1 MGATSGPVGGP
12 GGATEDPGSERLAP
26 YRAKRSLDR
35 TPEPGG
41 GRPHPGGSRY
51 VFHKHAARNLHWDL
65 RLELDG
71 VLLSWAVPKGPS
83 YDTAEKRLAVHVEDH
98 PVEYGDFEGRIPE
111 GNYGA
116 GAVIIWDAGT
126 WVPIGDPAE
135 GLASGKLLF
144 ELRGHK
150 LRGLWTLVK
159 IRKTEREWLL
169 IKERDELAA
178 SADSPRVVPEQS
190 VMSGLLVEEL
200 KAGFDPVPPVL
211 GRLEELGAPPLTP
224 GAPPPRPMLAERAEK
239 PFTRDGWVFEPKLDG
254 YRILALREGSVTRLL
269 TRNGRD
275 ATAAFPEVARAVDA
289 LPYPDLVLDGEVV
302 ALDEAGRPSF
312 QHLQRRAQYLRPHDA
327 ARSNAVSPVRYYV
340 FDLLTLADRDLRPLP
355 LLSRK
360 EILRRVLPPVG
371 PLVGVDHFDRE
382 GERVFREV
390 ERLGLEGLVAKRADA
405 PYREGRSPAWLKIR
419 KERTGDFVVVGYT
432 EPKGSRP
439 GFGGLHLA
447 THEGEGGAL
456 VYCGSVGSGFAD
468 EDLTAIRANLDTLRQ
483 ETTPCREPL
492 PDGVKGTW
500 IRPLLVCEVRYVEWT
515 DQGLLRQPVF
525 LRWRDDKGPEECIR
539 HLPEPGSEE
548 PPIPEPAP
556 SVPHEVHLS
565 NLDKIFWPDEGY
577 AKRDLIEYYEAIAPW
592 MLVYLRDRP
601 VVLTR
606 YPDGI
611 TGPSFFQKDAP
622 EYAPDWLRRET
633 MWSEHAEREIRYF
646 IADDVPSL
654 RYIANMAAIPLHI
667 WASRVGHLEHPDWCV
682 LDLDPKEAPFSSVVA
697 VARAVRE
704 LCEEVGLP
712 SFVKTTG
719 STGLHVLLPLGRALT
734 HEQSRNLGELLARVV
749 VGTCPDLATVAR
761 VIDRREGKVYVDY
774 LQNGHGKLMV
784 SPFSVR
790 PVPGAMVSMPLRW
803 EEVGPDLDLRDH
815 TIRNAVTRMERMG
828 GDPMAEV
835 LTAVPDLPNVLARLA
850 TRR

>member
-1 MGATSGPVGGP
+1 MGATG
-12 GGATEDPGSERLAP
+12 DPLAP

-41 GRPHPGGSRY
+41 ATPRPGGSRY

-126 WVPIGDPAE
+126 WLPIGAPAE

-144 ELRGHK
+144 ELRGYK

-178 SADSPRVVPEQS
+178 SAESPRVVPEQS

-200 KAGFDPVPPVL
+200 KTGVDPVSRIRDRV
-211 GRLEELGAPPLTP
+211 GELGAPPLPP

-269 TRNGRD
+269 TRNGKD

-302 ALDEAGRPSF
+302 ALDEAGKPSF
-312 QHLQRRAQYLRPHDA
+312 QHLQRRAQYLRPHDGA
-327 ARSNAVSPVRYYV
+327 GSVSLSPVRYYA
-340 FDLLTLADRDLRPLP
+340 FDLLTVADRDLRPLP
-355 LLSRK
+355 LVTRK

-371 PLVGVDHFDRE
+371 PLVVVDHFERE

-419 KERTGDFVVVGYT
+419 SERTGDFVVVGYT
-432 EPKGSRP
+432 EPKGSRV

-456 VYCGSVGSGFAD
+456 VYCGSVGSGFAE
-468 EDLTAIRANLDTLRQ
+468 EDLTTIRTNLETLRR

-492 PDGVKGTW
+492 PEGVTGTW
-500 IRPLLVCEVRYVEWT
+500 VRPGLVCEVRYVEWT

-525 LRWRDDKGPEECIR
+525 LRWRDDKGPEECLR
-539 HLPEPGSEE
+539 HLPEPVAED
-548 PPIPEPAP
+548 PPIPDSAP
-556 SVPHEVHLS
+556 SVPHEVHLT
-565 NLDKIFWPDEGY
+565 NLDKIFWPEEGY
-577 AKRDLIEYYEAIAPW
+577 TKRDLIEYYEAIAPW

-601 VVLTR
+601 LVLTR

-622 EYAPDWLRRET
+622 EYAPEWLRRET
-633 MWSEHAEREIRYF
+633 MWSEQAEREIRYF
-646 IADDVPSL
+646 IADEVPSL
-654 RYIANMAAIPLHI
+654 RYIANMAAIPLHV
-667 WASRVGHLEHPDWCV
+667 WASRVGTLERPDWCI
-682 LDLDPKEAPFSSVVA
+682 LDLDPKEAPFSSVVT
-697 VARAVRE
+697 VALAVRA
-704 LCEEVGLP
+704 LCVDVGLP
-712 SFVKTTG
+712 SFIKTTG
-719 STGLHVLLPLGRALT
+719 STGLHILLPLGRMLT
-734 HEQSRNLGELLARVV
+734 HEQSRHLGELLARVV
-749 VGTCPDLATVAR
+749 VGTCPDLATVTR

-790 PVPGAMVSMPLRW
+790 PVPGALVSMPLRW
-803 EEVGPDLDLRDH
+803 EEVGPGLDLRDH
-815 TIRNAVTRMERMG
+815 SLRNAVERMEG
-828 GDPMAEV
+828 LGEDPMAGV
-835 LTAVPDLPNVLARLA
+835 LTAVPDLSGVLARLA